1 MKKVLLGSGWGMNR
15 SVDLDREADRNRTAL
30 AATESMPLAEKDYG
44 YVEGHRD
51 IGREYD
57 V

>member
-15 SVDLDREADRNRTAL
+15 SVDLDRQTDRCRAAR

-51 IGREYD
+51 IEGARD
-57 V
+57 